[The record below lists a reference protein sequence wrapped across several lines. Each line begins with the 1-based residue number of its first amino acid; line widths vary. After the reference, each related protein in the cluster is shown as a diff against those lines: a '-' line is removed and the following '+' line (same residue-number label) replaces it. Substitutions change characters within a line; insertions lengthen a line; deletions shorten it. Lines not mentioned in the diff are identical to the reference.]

1 MGRRPIALL
10 LLALVGCTGSPGVK
24 VPSTSPNPPPPTAS
38 GRASVPEF
46 PFPQPAVWFAPM
58 PPPAGAADYMDL
70 FDGNGG
76 WENAAGRVDVFQLSG
91 QWVARYAT
99 DDELRRLVIDLDRR
113 GLAVALE
120 ARTLIPTNGC
130 GVGSDGFAQP
140 SERLRALRRLETAGA
155 TGRLLRFDAFDRP
168 FAFGHTEE
176 GPSGCGWSGPKIA
189 RQVAAYVKDVRSTF
203 PDMQFGDVEPLD
215 GTTTIEELEAWITTF
230 EDVAGSRLAFFHLA
244 IDAGSSDWMAR
255 ATEVAAF
262 CRSHGVAFGVVY
274 AGQGDTDQAWS
285 ASAENRFVQFEAK
298 TGGHPDD
305 VVIQSGAGRPQHL
318 LPETQSGTLT
328 HLLDRYLRTRTAL
341 DMEVGPS
348 EYVGSV
354 RAAGTLF
361 DVAGNVIASASIR
374 LTLMPLD
381 RPGQPTPVDL
391 GTRITDERGS
401 FRLTFHEP
409 GVLLHLGRVLVE
421 AWFPGDTRR
430 WPAYVQSTITA

>member
-1 MGRRPIALL
+1 
-10 LLALVGCTGSPGVK
+10 VK
-24 VPSTSPNPPPPTAS
+24 GPSTSPNPPPPTSA
-38 GRASVPEF
+38 GGASVPEF
-46 PFPQPAVWFAPM
+46 PFPQPTVWFAPM

-76 WENAAGRVDVFQLSG
+76 WENAAGRVDVFQLSD
-91 QWVARYAT
+91 QWVAQYAT

-120 ARTLIPTNGC
+120 ARPLIPTNGC
-130 GVGSDGFAQP
+130 GEGSDGFAQP
-140 SERLRALRRLETAGA
+140 SDRLRVLRRLQTAGA
-155 TGRLLRFDAFDRP
+155 TGRLLRFVAFDRP
-168 FAFGHTEE
+168 FAFGHSEE
-176 GPSGCGWSGPKIA
+176 GPSACGWSGPKIA
-189 RQVAAYVKDVRSTF
+189 RQVAAYIKGARSAF
-203 PDMQFGDVEPLD
+203 PDLQFGDVEPLVQNS
-215 GTTTIEELEAWITTF
+215 TLEEVETWITTL
-230 EDVAGSRLAFFHLA
+230 EDVAGSRLAFFHLV
-244 IDAGSSDWMAR
+244 IDGSSSDWVAR

-262 CRSHGVAFGVVY
+262 CRSRGIAFGVVY
-274 AGQGDTDQAWS
+274 AGHGDTDQAWS
-285 ASAENRFVQFEAK
+285 ASAENRFVLFEAK

-305 VVIQSGAGRPQHL
+305 VVIQSGARRPQRL

-328 HLLDRYLRTRTAL
+328 HLLDRYFRTRTAL
-341 DMEVGPS
+341 DIEVGPS

-374 LTLMPLD
+374 LSLTPLD
-381 RPGQPTPVDL
+381 RPGQPTAVDL

-421 AWFPGDTRR
+421 AWFPGDARR